1 MSNVARMI
9 PIKRVSVL
17 SSPSTFVAVR
27 NYAAKRGLPS
37 RFKLSKATIIGS
49 KDNKSKDKPIQKKH
63 DDNRR
68 GAKNVKSR
76 TDNDTKPST
85 FKFGEFGGLK
95 KDPSEK
101 ARHTKHLLDKIH
113 DFESL
118 KLLPITRTIIQNVIA
133 KESIAL
139 KNKDVSTI
147 TKISPTPIQTVTIK
161 RLSQKLLNPEFNVYA
176 IAADTG
182 SGKTMAYLI
191 PLVDYI
197 LRLKGD
203 ESIPIAKSGIL
214 SVILVPTYELIQQ
227 VYETLSELGKEAGL
241 NVYKWDNTTQ
251 YGDLLENIKHNIDIM
266 VTTPNKL
273 NSIHNIRMITR
284 PDRILSN
291 VKFAIVDEADTL
303 MDPSWLD
310 LTLQC
315 TRQFKNMNH
324 LILCSATIPN
334 EFNKTLTKLFP
345 TVEVITTPRLHKLA
359 RRLEFKIIDST
370 LNPFKGSKIKTLSQI
385 LYSIRQ
391 DNTEP
396 GFEKRCIVFVN
407 EKSEVNL
414 LAEKLATDYKIDC
427 IGLSSENTIEER
439 LSQVKEFLTEPRRLS
454 QPKDKDIA
462 VVETHGKTVTIPG
475 SNISL
480 PKNELATETS
490 QKSLNVS
497 PLKILICTDLLAR
510 GLNFQGVRNIV
521 LYDVPKTSI
530 DLVHRVGRTA
540 RMSQSGRVFMITD
553 KKTKS
558 WAKGLPKVI
567 KNNVTLV

>member
-1 MSNVARMI
+1 MI
-9 PIKRVSVL
+9 PIEIMPGL
-17 SSPSTFVAVR
+17 SRPSMVVAVR
-27 NYAAKRGLPS
+27 NYVASKGLPS
-37 RFKLSKATIIGS
+37 RFKLSKASIIGA
-49 KDNKSKDKPIQKKH
+49 KDDKYKDKQNPKKH
-63 DDNRR
+63 GNH
-68 GAKNVKSR
+68 GGLKNGMNR
-76 TDNDTKPST
+76 TDINKKPST

-101 ARHTKHLLDKIH
+101 TRHTKHLLDKIH

-118 KLLPITRTIIQNVIA
+118 KLLPITRSIIQNVIA
-133 KESIAL
+133 RESIAL
-139 KNKDVSTI
+139 KNKNASDV

-161 RLSQKLLNPEFNVYA
+161 RLSQKLLNPDFNVYA

-191 PLVDYI
+191 PLVDYL

-203 ESIPIAKSGIL
+203 ESIPVAKAGIL

-241 NVYKWDNTTQ
+241 NVYKWDSTTQ
-251 YGDLLENIKHNIDIM
+251 YGDLLEHIKHNIDIM

-273 NSIHNIRMITR
+273 NSIHNIKMITR

-359 RRLEFKIIDST
+359 KRLEFKIIDST

-407 EKSEVNL
+407 EKSEVKL
-414 LAEKLATDYKIDC
+414 LAEKLTSDYKIDC

-439 LSQVKEFLTEPRRLS
+439 LSQVKEFLSEPRRLS
-454 QPKDKDIA
+454 EPKNKGLNKI
-462 VVETHGKTVTIPG
+462 VTPSKTVTIPG
-475 SNISL
+475 SNISI
-480 PKNELATETS
+480 PRNELATAIS

>member
-1 MSNVARMI
+1 M
-9 PIKRVSVL
+9 PGL
-17 SSPSTFVAVR
+17 SRPSMVVAVR
-27 NYAAKRGLPS
+27 NYVASKGLPS
-37 RFKLSKATIIGS
+37 RFKLSKATIIGA
-49 KDNKSKDKPIQKKH
+49 KDDKYKDKQNPKKH
-63 DDNRR
+63 GNHGNHR
-68 GAKNVKSR
+68 GVKNGMDR
-76 TDNDTKPST
+76 TAINKKPST

-101 ARHTKHLLDKIH
+101 TRHTKHLLDKIH

-118 KLLPITRTIIQNVIA
+118 KLLPITRSIIQNVIA
-133 KESIAL
+133 RESIAL
-139 KNKDVSTI
+139 KNKNASDV

-161 RLSQKLLNPEFNVYA
+161 RLSQKLLNPDFNVYA

-191 PLVDYI
+191 PLVDYL

-203 ESIPIAKSGIL
+203 ESIPVAKAGIL

-241 NVYKWDNTTQ
+241 NVYKWDSTTQ
-251 YGDLLENIKHNIDIM
+251 YGDLLEHIKHNIDIM

-273 NSIHNIRMITR
+273 NSIHNIKMITR

-359 RRLEFKIIDST
+359 KRLEFKIIDST

-407 EKSEVNL
+407 EKSEVKL
-414 LAEKLATDYKIDC
+414 LAEKLTSDYKIDC

-439 LSQVKEFLTEPRRLS
+439 LSQVKEFLSEPRRLS
-454 QPKDKDIA
+454 EPKNMDLNNI
-462 VVETHGKTVTIPG
+462 VTPGKTVTIPG
-475 SNISL
+475 SNISI
-480 PKNELATETS
+480 PRNELATTIS
-490 QKSLNVS
+490 QKSLNAS

>member
-1 MSNVARMI
+1 MI
-9 PIKRVSVL
+9 PL
-17 SSPSTFVAVR
+17 TNSTLVVR
-27 NYAAKRGLPS
+27 PYLVVIRSYASKGGLPS

-49 KDNKSKDKPIQKKH
+49 KDGKFKDKAIPKKHGISSTGKPSKYGNKS
-63 DDNRR
+63 
-68 GAKNVKSR
+68 
-76 TDNDTKPST
+76 TEKPST

-95 KDPSEK
+95 KDPNEK
-101 ARHTKHLLDKIH
+101 SRHTKHLLDKVH

-118 KLLPITRTIIQNVIA
+118 KLLPITRSVIQNVIA

-139 KNKDVSTI
+139 KNKDISDL

-161 RLSQKLLNPEFNVYA
+161 RLSQKLAEPDFHVYA

-191 PLVDYI
+191 PLVDYL
-197 LRLKGD
+197 LRSKAD
-203 ESIPIAKSGIL
+203 ESIPMAKAGIH

-227 VYETLSELGKEAGL
+227 VYETLNELGKEAGL
-241 NVYKWDNTTQ
+241 NVYKWDNETQ
-251 YGDLLENIKHNIDIM
+251 YGDLLEHIKHNIDIM

-273 NSIHNIRMITR
+273 MSIYNIKMITR

-291 VKFAIVDEADTL
+291 IKFAVVDEADTL

-324 LILCSATIPN
+324 LVLCSATIPN

-345 TVEVITTPRLHKLA
+345 TAEVITTPRLHKLA
-359 RRLEFKIIDST
+359 KRLEFKIIDST

-407 EKSEVNL
+407 EKSEVKQ
-414 LAEKLATDYKIDC
+414 LAEKLTTDYKLEC

-439 LSQVKEFLTEPRRLS
+439 LSLVKEFLSEPKRLS
-454 QPKDKDIA
+454 QVPDNSVPTKIKQTEC
-462 VVETHGKTVTIPG
+462 VKIPG
-475 SNISL
+475 SNVSI
-480 PKNELATETS
+480 PKDEPVTTFARFSNT
-490 QKSLNVS
+490 S

-510 GLNFQGVRNIV
+510 GLNFQGVRNVV

-567 KNNVTLV
+567 KNNITLV